1 MNGDE
6 DQLGTIGR
14 VDHDLDLSG
23 MGPSLLTRLAIDTM
37 ESWGPS
43 DPRIEDVRQ
52 LVVALA
58 HAAASID
65 LRLARVC
72 CFIQQQDLRVL
83 GYSSFGAFIREE
95 LDWQPSWQR
104 QLARLLRSDLDAVK
118 RAVISGAITLTAA
131 VHAPGQVGVDDQQAW
146 LRAVIAGEPGVG
158 PPRRGPEDDIDV
170 LTGDDAATVRRAR
183 RLARLLLGRPVP
195 SGVADDQMLEW
206 FERGA
211 LPAELLDA
219 ARQAPPPPDLS
230 PASWPDAPAP
240 DDPATVLLGPW
251 RDPRDLD
258 DALEMTRPLL
268 AARRRRRGLLGR
280 LLDAIKDCWL
290 CLDWGYDR
298 FDDWVRADLDLS
310 PRSAHRLR
318 KAGRT
323 LLWHREIAAA
333 VDQGLSLERAQ
344 ALGRLVDTAAQAREW
359 LLIVEHLPMAEL
371 QQAAGDWQDAH
382 ARRRRYARLLPEAPA
397 LVEQAIAQRQARL
410 DAAAGALPESGASA
424 TGLAGWAPGA
434 PRLGPEVVGDDT
446 GSHLDEAAIR
456 VASHPP
462 TPDASTDDDRVER
475 WLFTAPGVL
484 DAARWLLDVVNPPR
498 QRGCGRMKEHQGY
511 TCQNPECR
519 RRSLRNHV
527 HHDQP
532 RALGGTDD
540 DDNLRCLCPSCHL
553 RLVHGGFMAVER
565 VGDAHVYLFP
575 GRAVV
580 VC

>member
-23 MGPSLLTRLAIDTM
+23 MGPSLLARLAIDTM

-43 DPRIEDVRQ
+43 DPRVEDVRRIAI
-52 LVVALA
+52 ALA
-58 HAAASID
+58 RASASID

-72 CFIQQQDLRVL
+72 CFIQQQDLRGL

-118 RAVISGAITLTAA
+118 RAVIASIIPLTAA
-131 VHAPGQVGVDDQQAW
+131 VHAPGQVGVDGQQAW
-146 LRAVIAGEPGVG
+146 LQAVIAGEPGAG
-158 PPRRGPEDDIDV
+158 PPRRGPEDDVDV
-170 LTGDDAATVRRAR
+170 LAGDDAATVRRAR

-195 SGVADDQMLEW
+195 ASVADEQMLDW
-206 FERGA
+206 FKRGA

-230 PASWPDAPAP
+230 PASWPADP

-258 DALEMTRPLL
+258 DALDIARRLL
-268 AARRRRRGLLGR
+268 AARRRRRGVLGR
-280 LLDAIKDCWL
+280 LLDQVKDCWL
-290 CLDWGYDR
+290 FLDWGHER
-298 FDDWVRADLDLS
+298 FDDWVRAELDLS

-318 KAGRT
+318 RAGRT
-323 LLWHREIAAA
+323 LLWYPEIAAA
-333 VDQGLSLERAQ
+333 VDRGLSVERAQ

-359 LLIVEHLPMAEL
+359 LVIVEHLPAAEL
-371 QQAAGDWQDAH
+371 QQAARDWQDAH
-382 ARRRRYARLLPEAPA
+382 ARRRHYARLLPDAPA

-410 DAAAGALPESGASA
+410 DAAARALPESGASA
-424 TGLAGWAPGA
+424 SGLAGWAPGA
-434 PRLGPEVVGDDT
+434 PRLGPELIHDDT
-446 GSHLDEAAIR
+446 GTHLDEAAIG
-456 VASHPP
+456 VASPLP
-462 TPDASTDDDRVER
+462 APDASPGDDRVER
-475 WLFTAPGVL
+475 WLFAAPGVL
-484 DAARWLLDVVNPPR
+484 DAARWLLDTVKPPP
-498 QRGCGRMKEHQGY
+498 QRGCGRVKEHQGY

-532 RALGGTDD
+532 RSLGGTDA

-553 RLVHGGFMAVER
+553 RLVHGGFMAIER
-565 VGDAHVYLFP
+565 VGDAHVYLYP

-580 VC
+580 VR